1 MPAGEVGG
9 EFGAGANGGHLAGFL
24 HGAIPGELGLGHG
37 PGLGGR
43 APAEDGAVGVVLEA
57 GELGGDADADARA
70 AEFGE
75 ADGAVAAVGF
85 VAEVGL
91 ALTDLGEG
99 TREVAVPLEGV
110 EREVEVGV
118 EDQGK

>member
-1 MPAGEVGG
+1 VGF
-9 EFGAGANGGHLAGFL
+9 EFGAGAEGDHLAGFF

-37 PGLGGR
+37 PGLGGG
-43 APAEDGAVGVVLEA
+43 APAEDGAVGVVFEA
-57 GELGGDADADARA
+57 GKLSGDADGDAAA

-75 ADGAVAAVGF
+75 GNGAVAAVGF

-110 EREVEVGV
+110 HREVEVGV
-118 EDQGK
+118 ED